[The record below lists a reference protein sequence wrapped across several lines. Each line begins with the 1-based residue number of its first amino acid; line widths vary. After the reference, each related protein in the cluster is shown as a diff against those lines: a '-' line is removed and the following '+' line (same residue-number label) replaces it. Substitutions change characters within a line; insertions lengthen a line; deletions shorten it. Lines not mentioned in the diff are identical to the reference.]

1 MKGYQFVVVDKIFSE
16 QNDKNI
22 ILSRDDFRDDFR
34 IGLVI
39 SLRVAVLARDE
50 ASSYPRTNN

>member
-1 MKGYQFVVVDKIFSE
+1 M
-16 QNDKNI
+16 
-22 ILSRDDFRDDFR
+22 ILSRDDFR

-39 SLRVAVLARDE
+39 SLRVAVLAWDE